1 MCIINYFIINIL
13 VLHTHTCVLRY
24 YKYTCVTYTY
34 MYIILLQYNCITGI
48 HTCGLLYSKY
58 TNRIYLFNSAEY
70 LTASKTVACKQVQTT
85 SFI

>member
-48 HTCGLLYSKY
+48 HIHVDYFIPNTL
-58 TNRIYLFNSAEY
+58 TEY
-70 LTASKTVACKQVQTT
+70 ICL
-85 SFI
+85 IPLNI